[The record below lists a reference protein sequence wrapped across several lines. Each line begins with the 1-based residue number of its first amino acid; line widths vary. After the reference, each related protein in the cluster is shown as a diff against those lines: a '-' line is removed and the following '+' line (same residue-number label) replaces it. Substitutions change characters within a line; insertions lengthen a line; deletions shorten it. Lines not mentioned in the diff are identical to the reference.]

1 MLNRLRRTAS
11 IGVLV
16 AAASGMPRAA
26 EAPDA
31 RKILDDVARTY
42 RSLTSFHFAGTISVN
57 MTRQGTHQSFEFP
70 VVLAAVKPG
79 RARTEM
85 QNPAMGMVMVTD
97 GKTLTSYSQ
106 QAHQYQRR
114 PAPKLPAG
122 ADTAEAM
129 AGPGSPLGRY
139 FAITRSLKSARWLR
153 TQTFDLGGRRLTCDV
168 VAADYEHPPD
178 THAQYSPTTFWI
190 DRARSVVVREST
202 HVHVDSTARGGAMDL
217 AQTTTFSIARINER
231 VPDSLFTFRPPAD
244 AREVT
249 KFEDE
254 EGDAPN
260 LSRQKAEDFTLRD
273 LAGKPVQL
281 SSLKGKVVL
290 LDFWATWCG
299 PCRIEMPNIQKLH
312 RELKARGLVVL
323 GINEGEDAAKVR
335 PFLKKYAYD
344 FRILLD
350 RQQTVGRLYKV
361 TGIPTMFIIDR
372 TGTISAHFVGLRDE
386 RTLREALAKAGV
398 K

>member
-1 MLNRLRRTAS
+1 MLNRLTRTVS
-11 IGVLV
+11 IGVIL
-16 AAASGMPRAA
+16 AAASGTLFAA
-26 EAPDA
+26 GGPDA

-42 RSLTSFHFAGTISVN
+42 RSLTSYHFEGTIGVD
-57 MTRQGTHQSFEFP
+57 MTKQGAHQAFQFP

-79 RARTEM
+79 RMRTEM
-85 QNPAMGMVMVTD
+85 QNPSMGMIMVTD
-97 GKTLTSYSQ
+97 GKTLTTYSQ

-139 FAITRSLKSARWLR
+139 FAITRSLKSSRWLR
-153 TQTFDLGGRRLTCDV
+153 EQTLDLGGRHWTCDV
-168 VAADYEHPPD
+168 VEVEYEQPAG
-178 THAQYSPTTFWI
+178 THAEYSPTTFWI
-190 DRARSVVVREST
+190 DRARSVVLREST
-202 HVHVDSTARGGAMDL
+202 QVHVDASAQGGAMEL
-217 AQTTTFSIARINER
+217 AQTTTYVIARINEK
-231 VPDSLFTFRPPAD
+231 VPDSLFTFRAPAG
-244 AREVT
+244 AQEVT
-249 KFEDE
+249 KFKGE
-254 EGDAPN
+254 ETAD
-260 LSRQKAEDFTLRD
+260 LSGRKAEDFTLGD
-273 LAGKPVQL
+273 LAGKTLQL

-312 RELKARGLVVL
+312 REFKAKGLVVL
-323 GINEGEDAAKVR
+323 GINQGEDAAKVK
-335 PFLKKYAYD
+335 PFLKKYDYD

-350 RQQTVGRLYKV
+350 RQQTVGRLYQV
-361 TGIPTMFIIDR
+361 TGIPTLLIIYR

-386 RTLREALAKAGV
+386 NTLREALAKAGV